1 MRRNIMDECAY
12 LQYINNNDFYCT
24 LCNENGLVHPN
35 CACQNC
41 SDYNRGPIYVRSYAE
56 KIEISE

>member
-1 MRRNIMDECAY
+1 MSECAY
-12 LQYINNNDFYCT
+12 LQHIYDSDFYCT
-24 LCNENGLVHPN
+24 LCNENGLVHPE

-41 SDYNRGPIYVRSYAE
+41 SDYITGPVYISYAE